1 MKIAWVGTGIMGKP
15 MAKHL
20 SEAGHKVS
28 AYNRTF
34 EKALELEPAIKVFP
48 TIEKAIK
55 DAEVIFVMV
64 GYPKDVL
71 EVFNEVFKH
80 AQRGTI
86 IIDMTT
92 SDPKLAKD
100 LYIRGKEL
108 DIDVLDA
115 PVTGGEKGAIDA
127 SLSIMVGGE
136 KSVFET
142 VLPLLDKL
150 GKKITYMGS
159 AGQGQMTKLANQ
171 IAIAGT
177 LAGVTESLVFALENN
192 LDLMSVH
199 TVLSGGSAASNQL
212 AISGLK
218 MINNDY
224 QPGFYIKHFYKDL
237 NLAIANSKTELPI
250 LIKVRNMLEKLINEQ
265 YENLGTQALI
275 LYYLDS
281 MVIDIDKS

>member
-1 MKIAWVGTGIMGKP
+1 MKIAWIGTGIMGKP

-28 AYNRTF
+28 AYNRTY
-34 EKALELEPAIKVFP
+34 EKALELEPSIKVYQ
-48 TIEKAIK
+48 TIEKTIK
-55 DAEVIFVMV
+55 DAEVVFIMV

-80 AQRGTI
+80 AQRGMI

-127 SLSIMVGGE
+127 TLSIMVGGE
-136 KSVFET
+136 KVVFDN
-142 VLPLLDKL
+142 VLSLFNEL
-150 GKKITYMGS
+150 GKKITYMGD
-159 AGQGQMTKLANQ
+159 AGSGQMTKLANQ

-177 LAGVTESLVFALENN
+177 LAGVTESLVFALENK

-212 AISGLK
+212 SINGLK
-218 MINNDY
+218 MIQEDY

-250 LIKVRNMLEKLINEQ
+250 LIKVRNMLEKLINDGH
-265 YENLGTQALI
+265 ENLGTQALI

-281 MVIDIDKS
+281 IVIDIDKS

>member
-1 MKIAWVGTGIMGKP
+1 MRIAWIGTGIMGKP

-34 EKALELEPAIKVFP
+34 EKALELEPAIKVYP

-55 DAEVIFVMV
+55 EAEVIFVMV

-108 DIDVLDA
+108 DFDVLDA

-127 SLSIMVGGE
+127 SLSIMVGGK
-136 KSVFET
+136 KSVFEN

-212 AISGLK
+212 SISGLK
-218 MINNDY
+218 MIKKDY

-250 LIKVRNMLEKLINEQ
+250 LIKVRNMLEKLIDEQ

>member
-108 DIDVLDA
+108 DFDVLDA

-142 VLPLLDKL
+142 ILPLLDKL